1 MPQGSVLGTLLFLI
15 YINGLIAEPSFQAKL
30 FAGNRIIFTELMSTA
45 DQLKL
50 NSYFDQIRKWLEMAM
65 ALNLEKKLYA
75 RQYCTKRAP
84 LQFQLLISYPA
95 NSSDRIQVLGRN
107 F

>member
-50 NSYFDQIRKWLEMAM
+50 NSYLDQIRKWLEMAM
-65 ALNLEKKLYA
+65 ALNLEKTV
-75 RQYCTKRAP
+75 CTTVLNQTRSFTVP
-84 LQFQLLISYPA
+84 TTYQLP
-95 NSSDRIQVLGRN
+95 R
-107 F
+107 